1 MDMLLRFE
9 VAVRMLAD
17 MARPTE
23 YLLVHRARRLGNREL
38 VQMLVILLFDH
49 DR

>member
-9 VAVRMLAD
+9 VAIRMLAD
-17 MARPTE
+17 MRGPAE
-23 YLLVHRARRLGNREL
+23 NFLVHRARRLGNREL
-38 VQMLVILLFDH
+38 VKMLVILLFDH